1 MNRRIRNR
9 TYGGV
14 GGRRGQPR
22 LLPDTERPI
31 PFNPTTAIS
40 YQLPALSGDEGSAIS
55 FANLKI
61 VDVQGKEIATLVNGT
76 MPAGMHVVSWNGRD
90 SRGNQVPSGVYF
102 YTLSSQ
108 GQQLSRR
115 MVLVK

>member
-1 MNRRIRNR
+1 
-9 TYGGV
+9 V
-14 GGRRGQPR
+14 
-22 LLPDTERPI
+22 PI

-40 YQLPALSGDEGSAIS
+40 YQLPALSARQTAGGLGDEGSAIS

-61 VDVQGKEIATLVNGT
+61 VDVQGKETATLVNGT
-76 MPAGMHVVSWNGRD
+76 MPAGMHVVSWDGRD
-90 SRGNQVPSGVYF
+90 SRGIQVPSGAYF
-102 YTLSSQ
+102 YTLSAQ